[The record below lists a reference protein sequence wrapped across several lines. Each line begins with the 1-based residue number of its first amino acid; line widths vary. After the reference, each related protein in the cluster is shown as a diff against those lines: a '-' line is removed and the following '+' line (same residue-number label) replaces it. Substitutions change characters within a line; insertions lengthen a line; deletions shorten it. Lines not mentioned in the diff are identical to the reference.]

1 MISNYLDNYKIDL
14 YNPELHYNILKYTLI
29 KNLLPCKVEDLEN
42 MKIDDRIR
50 YLDEC
55 MKQYDPDNYRYL
67 NPIQKEDLNVIF
79 WLYFNNTKGRQ
90 YFWDKYNIGI
100 RRVVNDDFEME
111 ANPLY
116 GENMLNYEES
126 PEDNMTFED
135 NPLYN

>member
-1 MISNYLDNYKIDL
+1 MN
-14 YNPELHYNILKYTLI
+14 
-29 KNLLPCKVEDLEN
+29 
-42 MKIDDRIR
+42 IDDRIR

-55 MKQYDPDNYRYL
+55 MKQYDPDNYRQL

-79 WLYFNNTKGRQ
+79 WLYFNNKKGRQ

-100 RRVVNDDFEME
+100 RRVVNDDIEME
-111 ANPLY
+111 ANPMY

-126 PEDNMTFED
+126 LEDNMTFED